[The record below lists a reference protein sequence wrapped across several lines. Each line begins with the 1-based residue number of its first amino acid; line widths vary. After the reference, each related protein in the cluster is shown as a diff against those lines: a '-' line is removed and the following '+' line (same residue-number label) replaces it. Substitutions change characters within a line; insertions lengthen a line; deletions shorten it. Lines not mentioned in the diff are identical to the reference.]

1 MKSRATFKSQSLR
14 FLRRKKRRKI
24 SRMIG
29 SIKQGEKPRGR
40 KRMLKLRVLAGPH
53 NETSGGATVINGL
66 STTSGPVV
74 TAIIKFF
81 FMFVIIVL
89 YWYSQRRS
97 VRRDSECSVCLF
109 IYLSEWYY

>member
-1 MKSRATFKSQSLR
+1 
-14 FLRRKKRRKI
+14 
-24 SRMIG
+24 
-29 SIKQGEKPRGR
+29 
-40 KRMLKLRVLAGPH
+40 MLKLRVLAGPH

-89 YWYSQRRS
+89 YWYSQRH
-97 VRRDSECSVCLF
+97 D
-109 IYLSEWYY
+109 